1 MVLGVRLQINRS
13 FIIWFISDLSYG
25 GWCSAGSPGQGM
37 SQMKKLKVNP
47 SETAQICERDS
58 LGNTRHANS
67 IRFRK
72 YAELQIGRY

>member
-1 MVLGVRLQINRS
+1 MLRDVIDEKTSVS
-13 FIIWFISDLSYG
+13 
-25 GWCSAGSPGQGM
+25 
-37 SQMKKLKVNP
+37 P

>member
-1 MVLGVRLQINRS
+1 MVYIRL
-13 FIIWFISDLSYG
+13 IIWWLVLCGISLLRDVIDEKTSV
-25 GWCSAGSPGQGM
+25 S
-37 SQMKKLKVNP
+37 P